1 MLPTKIRIKIFFDN
15 EISMIF
21 SYHCYSVA
29 KILRLGIE
37 KDSCS
42 FCPTVSVIF
51 HHNIGYID
59 VIFCYLVFSFLYF
72 DFTISYELRVSS

>member
-1 MLPTKIRIKIFFDN
+1 MLWTLIIPIYLIVAYKIRIKIIFDN

-42 FCPTVSVIF
+42 FCLTVSVIF

-59 VIFCYLVFSFLYF
+59 VILCSSFE
-72 DFTISYELRVSS
+72 T

>member
-1 MLPTKIRIKIFFDN
+1 MLPTKIRIKNIFDN

-42 FCPTVSVIF
+42 FCLTVSVIF

-59 VIFCYLVFSFLYF
+59 VILCYLAFSFLYF

>member
-1 MLPTKIRIKIFFDN
+1 MLPTKIRIKNIFDN

-42 FCPTVSVIF
+42 FCLTVSVIF

-59 VIFCYLVFSFLYF
+59 VILCYLAFSLLYF

>member
-42 FCPTVSVIF
+42 FCLTVSVIF

-59 VIFCYLVFSFLYF
+59 VILCYLAFSLLYF